1 MTEVNELIDQCIDNL
16 RNELYEVE
24 HDIKRLN
31 IEKETYQKAII
42 KLETLKDGEIR

>member
-1 MTEVNELIDQCIDNL
+1 MTDVNELIDQCISKL

-42 KLETLKDGEIR
+42 KLETLKDGE